1 MALVTSSSNYDEIA
15 IDSSNQYSYPVIDT
29 NQSGFYDNTQEIISP
44 EQGESFFGQDAQY
57 QGIQAEYYDNG
68 DGTITD
74 LKTGLIWQQSV
85 NEKISFSETFTNA
98 ETLSLGGFD
107 DWRVPSIKELYSL
120 MDFNG
125 VTGMNE
131 YDSIPYL
138 NSEFFDFDYGDT
150 SAGERFIDAQYWSS
164 TEYVSTTMNNDPT
177 VFGVNF
183 ADGRIKGYP
192 KSDPFSGGDKLM
204 FIRYVRGNTD
214 YGMNDFVDNGDDT
227 IFDQATGLTWM
238 QYDSGTYENNLSGAL
253 NWEEALDWAENLD
266 YAGYDDWRL
275 PNAKELQ
282 SIVDYSRSLKTT
294 NSAAIDP
301 IFNCSTIIDE
311 GGETNYPFYWT
322 STTHLDGQIQGSNA
336 VYLAFGEAL
345 GFMENPLGEYAL
357 LDVHG
362 AGAQRSDPKIGNSD
376 DYPFG
381 HGPQGDVI
389 RINNFVR
396 CVRGEVNDTYYTD
409 VLTTEPEDE
418 KASFMGFPLVYV
430 LLIALFKIRFFQ
442 KRKKN

>member
-1 MALVTSSSNYDEIA
+1 MNIQRFILTILILTVILNPMALVTSSSNYDEIA

-282 SIVDYSRSLKTT
+282 
-294 NSAAIDP
+294 
-301 IFNCSTIIDE
+301 
-311 GGETNYPFYWT
+311 
-322 STTHLDGQIQGSNA
+322 
-336 VYLAFGEAL
+336 
-345 GFMENPLGEYAL
+345 
-357 LDVHG
+357 
-362 AGAQRSDPKIGNSD
+362 
-376 DYPFG
+376 
-381 HGPQGDVI
+381 
-389 RINNFVR
+389 
-396 CVRGEVNDTYYTD
+396 
-409 VLTTEPEDE
+409 
-418 KASFMGFPLVYV
+418 
-430 LLIALFKIRFFQ
+430 
-442 KRKKN
+442 